1 MLESMFNGFTKESAM
16 AQGMK
21 EFLEVVHAL
30 DVAVDTYVKVMED
43 GKIDFNDV
51 KDLPELLVAA
61 RAAVQGFKD
70 VVVEVK
76 DATPEEMAAALVAVV
91 ALAKKVFSLV
101 HKE

>member
-1 MLESMFNGFTKESAM
+1 M